1 LLFNVWNQDNILVK
15 VINIIAKDHNR
26 WITIAKSFGLKDD
39 AEDLVQD
46 MYIKINQWK
55 GKYDKTLMFNDKE
68 VNQYFVFKVLRN
80 LFLDKVKKQKK
91 IIKLSD
97 TFYEPSISAMSM
109 EYQERLDFVKS
120 EIDTWSLYHKK
131 IYELVFLEGKS
142 IQWLSDKTGI
152 EYHTVRRAVQKIK
165 KNINLKLKQK

>member
-1 LLFNVWNQDNILVK
+1 MLFNVWNQDNILVK

-26 WITIAKSFGLKDD
+26 WITIAKSFGLKD
-39 AEDLVQD
+39 
-46 MYIKINQWK
+46 
-55 GKYDKTLMFNDKE
+55 
-68 VNQYFVFKVLRN
+68 LRN